1 MTISFVQIGALLLG
15 FLAFIMYWISPD
27 AIDQIKWLLWM
38 TMMTVVICSE
48 NIIIHMID
56 PEEFEDDDSD
66 PV

>member
-15 FLAFIMYWISPD
+15 FLAFTMYWISPD

-38 TMMTVVICSE
+38 TMMTVIICSE

-56 PEEFEDDDSD
+56 PEEFEDDDND